1 MPLEPMSLTS
11 APECLSPKTAH
22 CMSHAI
28 EPENVISRNSVVVEV
43 ACHYLPEPNANVVH
57 AMMHP
62 FA

>member
-28 EPENVISRNSVVVEV
+28 EPENTLLLTALCAGDECRAGTE
-43 ACHYLPEPNANVVH
+43 LR
-57 AMMHP
+57 
-62 FA
+62 